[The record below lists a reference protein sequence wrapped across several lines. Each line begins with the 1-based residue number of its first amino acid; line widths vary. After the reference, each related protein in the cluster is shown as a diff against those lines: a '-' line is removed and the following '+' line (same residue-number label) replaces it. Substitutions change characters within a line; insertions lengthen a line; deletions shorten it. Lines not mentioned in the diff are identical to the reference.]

1 MNTHGA
7 RSLILVRFTRTLCL
21 PMGAVATSITLIT
34 GCSVGWVRPGS
45 SAEQTR
51 TDNAECQFS
60 AAGKYPPNI
69 IRAHSLDSGEPK
81 LDEDANS
88 LLRNEEVKYCMRQ
101 KGYVFER
108 VQ

>member
-1 MNTHGA
+1 LINLAETFGLRIGA
-7 RSLILVRFTRTLCL
+7 LAASV
-21 PMGAVATSITLIT
+21 TLIA
-34 GCSVGWVRPGS
+34 GCTMGWVRSGS

-51 TDNAECQFS
+51 NDNAECQLS

-88 LLRNEEVKYCMRQ
+88 LLRDEEGKFCMRQ

>member
-1 MNTHGA
+1 M
-7 RSLILVRFTRTLCL
+7 IRFTRTLFL
-21 PMGAVATSITLIT
+21 PLGAVAASVTLIT
-34 GCSVGWVRPGS
+34 GCTMGWVRSGS

-51 TDNAECQFS
+51 NDNAECQFS

-88 LLRNEEVKYCMRQ
+88 LLRDEEGKYCMRQ
-101 KGYVFER
+101 KGYVYER